1 VTTPKRKYTVF
12 DYEELFND
20 ISFPQGYELFK
31 KSNHLLNN
39 LNAPNVEI
47 HSLYGV
53 GVKTPENFEYDELE
67 NWYDKQ
73 PFINFGD
80 GDGTVNKKSLIGF
93 ERWILKQNE
102 KIYSREL
109 QGVDH
114 LQILK
119 NKYTTEYILDL
130 LYL

>member
-1 VTTPKRKYTVF
+1 MTTPKRKYTVF

>member
-1 VTTPKRKYTVF
+1 MTTSKKKYTVF

-20 ISFPQGYELFK
+20 ISYPEGYDLFK

-47 HSLYGV
+47 HSLYGI
-53 GVKTPENFEYDELE
+53 GVKTPENFEYDEIL

-73 PFINFGD
+73 PSINYGD

-93 ERWILKQNE
+93 ERWILKQDK
-102 KIYSREL
+102 KIYGHEL
-109 QGVDH
+109 QGVEH
-114 LQILK
+114 LQILR
-119 NKYTTEYILDL
+119 NKYTTEYILNL
-130 LYL
+130 LNL

>member
-1 VTTPKRKYTVF
+1 MTTPKRKYTVF

-20 ISFPQGYELFK
+20 ISFPQGYELLK